1 MRTAGKVTLATML
14 ALTLGLL
21 AACSSSSNDGSS
33 GTSQGTTAGTAT
45 AQNVSTYSAS
55 SDQLKK
61 WQTDLN
67 KVGCSAG
74 PVDGIE
80 GGETEA
86 AIRAFQAA
94 SGLTVEG
101 LLGPQTEAALT
112 KAAAAN
118 KKVCG
123 SGGGGGGSTSSS
135 SSTSTPP
142 TSSATTSTFAPN
154 TPCPPNCAPNLA
166 INPGSGKAGTTVYI
180 SSAGSRCAGPVYYWE
195 PGATGPGSA
204 GTLTAQGMN
213 EYGLE
218 FTVPAGARVGQW
230 RFNAISCGANTFFE
244 VTS

>member
-1 MRTAGKVTLATML
+1 MRTAGKVSLAAVL
-14 ALTLGLL
+14 VLTLGLL
-21 AACSSSSNDGSS
+21 AGCSSSSNTSSDTTTQGS
-33 GTSQGTTAGTAT
+33 TPGTAT
-45 AQNVSTYSAS
+45 AQNASTYSAS
-55 SDQLKK
+55 SDVLKK

-67 KVGCSAG
+67 AVGCSAG

-94 SGLTVEG
+94 SGLTVDG
-101 LLGPQTEAALT
+101 LLGPQTQAALA
-112 KAAAAN
+112 KAAAAG

-135 SSTSTPP
+135 SSSTPP

-204 GTLTAQGMN
+204 GSLTAQGMN

-218 FTVPAGARVGQW
+218 FTVPSGAKVGQW
-230 RFNAISCGANTFFE
+230 RFNAIACGANTYFE

>member
-1 MRTAGKVTLATML
+1 M
-14 ALTLGLL
+14 
-21 AACSSSSNDGSS
+21 
-33 GTSQGTTAGTAT
+33 
-45 AQNVSTYSAS
+45 STYSAS
-55 SDQLKK
+55 SDVLKK
-61 WQTDLN
+61 WQADLN

-86 AIRAFQAA
+86 AVRAFQAA
-94 SGLTVEG
+94 SGLTVDG

-118 KKVCG
+118 KQVCG
-123 SGGGGGGSTSSS
+123 TGGGGGGSTSSS

-142 TSSATTSTFAPN
+142 TSSASTTTFPPN

-166 INPGSGKAGTTVYI
+166 INPGSGPAGTTVYI

>member
-1 MRTAGKVTLATML
+1 MRTAGKVTLVTML

-21 AACSSSSNDGSS
+21 AACSSSSNDSSS

-55 SDQLKK
+55 SDELKK

-94 SGLTVEG
+94 SGLTVDG
-101 LLGPQTEAALT
+101 LLGPQTQAALT

-142 TSSATTSTFAPN
+142 TSAATTTTFAPN

-166 INPGSGKAGTTVYI
+166 INPGTGKAGTSVYI

-195 PGATGPGSA
+195 PGATGPGTA
-204 GTLTAQGMN
+204 GSLTAQGMN
-213 EYGLE
+213 EYGLT

-230 RFNAISCGANTFFE
+230 RFNAINCGANTYFE
-244 VTS
+244 VTT

>member
-94 SGLTVEG
+94 SGLTVDG